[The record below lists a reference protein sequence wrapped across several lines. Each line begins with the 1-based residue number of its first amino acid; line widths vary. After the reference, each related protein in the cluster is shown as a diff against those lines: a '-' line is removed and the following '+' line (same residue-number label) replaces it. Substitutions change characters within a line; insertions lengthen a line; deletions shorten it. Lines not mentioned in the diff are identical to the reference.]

1 MAAPSL
7 PPPIVRVLRGAAW
20 LALVALL
27 IAQAG
32 CVRRRMTVRSNPP
45 GAKVYVDDTEIGN
58 TPVSVNFT
66 YYASR
71 KITLLKDGY
80 RTETTYHRMLPPWYE
95 LPGFDFVSENLYPRE
110 IRDERVVDFQLVPQE
125 NVPMEELLGRAK
137 LLRQNARQG
146 TVTPL
151 LPGQSVPAVEALP
164 PAFGI
169 PGQGLPDN
177 APLPYPLY
185 PPPPSGGAEL
195 QRSNEPG
202 RSSSIFTRSLNSR
215 AGLR

>member
-1 MAAPSL
+1 M
-7 PPPIVRVLRGAAW
+7 
-20 LALVALL
+20 LL
-27 IAQAG
+27 IGQVG
-32 CVRRRMTVRSNPP
+32 CVRRRMTVRSNPL
-45 GAKVYVDDTEIGN
+45 GAKVYVDDMEIGT

-95 LPGFDFVSENLYPRE
+95 LPGLDFASENLWPRE
-110 IRDERVVDFQLVPQE
+110 IRDERMVDFQLVPQE
-125 NVPMEELLGRAK
+125 NVPMEELLGRAE
-137 LLRQNARQG
+137 LLRHNARQG

-151 LPGQSVPAVEALP
+151 LPGQAAPAVEALP
-164 PAFGI
+164 PPFGI

-177 APLPYPLY
+177 APLRYPL
-185 PPPPSGGAEL
+185 PPPTSGADL
-195 QRSNEPG
+195 DISNEPG
-202 RSSSIFTRSLNSR
+202 RASSIFTRSLISR